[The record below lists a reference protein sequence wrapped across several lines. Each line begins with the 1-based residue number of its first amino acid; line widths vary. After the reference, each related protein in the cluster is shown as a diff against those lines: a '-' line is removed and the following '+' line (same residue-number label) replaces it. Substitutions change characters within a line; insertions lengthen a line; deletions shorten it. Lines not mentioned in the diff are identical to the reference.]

1 MKKLKIIFVDF
12 DDIKNPLLGAGQAKA
27 TLEVGSRLAQHG
39 HEVIVY
45 CSKYPGYKNRKENG
59 IKYHHIG
66 IATPNIKLNNLIF
79 IFSLP
84 FVVPRLKGDILIE
97 SFAAPISTL
106 FCPLYTRIPVVGLP
120 SMFNA
125 KEFSKKYHLPFY
137 LVEKIGI
144 KFYKYIMPYSD
155 IDSSKAKL
163 MNPKIDY
170 RIIPQGVGKE
180 FFDIKHK
187 NPEHILFLSRL
198 DIGQKGVDLLLKTY
212 KKIEN
217 KIQYPL
223 IIAGNGPD
231 EKKIAHLIDEL
242 GLKSKVTM
250 VGSAYGEKKFDLI
263 SRAIFVAFPSRH
275 DELSLW
281 SLEALASGMPL
292 VMFDLPEARW
302 VEKNASLK
310 AKPFNLNEYGNLMI
324 EATDKN
330 KNLKMRK
337 SARMM
342 AKKYDWESVACQ
354 FEDYFYEII
363 NKTNKKI

>member
-1 MKKLKIIFVDF
+1 MKKLKIIFIDF

-27 TLEVGSRLAQHG
+27 TLEVGSRLVNHG
-39 HEVIVY
+39 HTVTVY
-45 CSKYPGYKNRKENG
+45 CSKYPGYKNRIENG
-59 IKYHHIG
+59 IRYHHIG
-66 IATPNIKLNNLIF
+66 ISTPNIKLNNLIF

-84 FVVPRLKGDILIE
+84 FVVPRLKGDILVE

-106 FCPLYTRIPVVGLP
+106 FSPIYTRIPVVGLP

-125 KEFSKKYHLPFY
+125 KEFSRKYHLPFH
-137 LVEKIGI
+137 LIEKIGI

-155 IDSSKAKL
+155 IDSAKAKSL
-163 MNPKIDY
+163 NPSIDY

-212 KKIEN
+212 KKIEH
-217 KIQYPL
+217 KISYPL
-223 IIAGNGPD
+223 VIAGNGPD
-231 EKKIAHLIDEL
+231 EKKIAGLIDKL
-242 GLKSKVTM
+242 GLNSKVKM
-250 VGSAYGEKKFDLI
+250 VGPAYGEKKFDLI
-263 SRAIFVAFPSRH
+263 SRAIYVAFPSRH

-292 VMFDLPEARW
+292 IMFDLPEARW
-302 VEKNASLK
+302 VDSGASLK
-310 AKPFNLNEYGNLMI
+310 ATPFNLNEYGKLMI
-324 EATDKN
+324 EATN
-330 KNLKMRK
+330 KQRNNLMRK
-337 SARMM
+337 AARSM
-342 AKKYDWESVACQ
+342 AKKYDWESVANQ

-363 NKTNKKI
+363 NINK